1 MRNIDKF
8 AANELGHQGVTAE
21 CLLKTVALIAELRLL
36 TADLHLFKLGQIAQ
50 LEIENSVCLNIGK
63 RKTRHQFSL
72 WLVFLS
78 DDSDNLINIEVGNQI
93 ALKDVQSLEHFLES
107 ILQASTNSLPTEL
120 HPVAQ
125 QLIERANTGTTIHAN
140 DIEVHAV
147 RALEVGSGEQVT
159 HHCVEINAV

>member
-8 AANELGHQGVTAE
+8 ASNQFGHQGVTAE
-21 CLLKTVALIAELRLL
+21 CFLEAVALIAKLRLL
-36 TADLHLFKLGQIAQ
+36 TADLHLLKLCQIAQ
-50 LEIENSVCLNIGK
+50 LQIENSVSLNIGE
-63 RKTRHQFSL
+63 RKTSHELSL

-107 ILQASTNSLPTEL
+107 ILQASTSSLPTEL

-125 QLIERANTGTTIHAN
+125 QLIKRANTGTTIHAN
-140 DIEVHAV
+140 DIKVHTV
-147 RALEVGSGEQVT
+147 RALQVGSGE
-159 HHCVEINAV
+159 